1 MSVGKFSKLT
11 LAISVLVLAG
21 CQSSTDPQNA
31 NVYGSAFGQRVVGNK
46 NTVMISNVWNEM
58 DAFPIAERHCQ
69 KYGRSARL
77 SYSQGYRAAFD
88 CI

>member
-1 MSVGKFSKLT
+1 MKFGFSSG
-11 LAISVLVLAG
+11 AIIIVSTLVLAG

-31 NVYGSAFGQRVVGNK
+31 NVYGSPFGQNVVGNK

-69 KYGRSARL
+69 KYGKSARF

>member
-1 MSVGKFSKLT
+1 MNVGNFSKVAF
-11 LAISVLVLAG
+11 AISVLVLTG
-21 CQSSTDPQNA
+21 CQSSTDPQKA

-46 NTVMISNVWNEM
+46 NGVMISNVWNEM
-58 DAFPIAERHCQ
+58 DAFPVAERHCQ
-69 KYGRSARL
+69 KYGRSARF